1 MQSLKIAMS
10 ETTNPMKD
18 SDISPTRYVQNWSR
32 SSQLSMRLSTG
43 RNVSRNPLVYSGESG
58 LNMHVELSPPTS
70 ERVERERERGEE
82 KTRINQYNIVKC
94 MVKGH
99 YILSY
104 TDTVFPKIAYTVS
117 YTSAVNLL
125 IL

>member
-18 SDISPTRYVQNWSR
+18 RDISPTRYVQNWSR

-70 ERVERERERGEE
+70 ERVEREREGEKRRE
-82 KTRINQYNIVKC
+82 
-94 MVKGH
+94 G
-99 YILSY
+99 
-104 TDTVFPKIAYTVS
+104 
-117 YTSAVNLL
+117 
-125 IL
+125 